1 MDPQDA
7 GRVEFRIV
15 GLEESQTRRWPR
27 RRGREWQWP
36 TVAVVAVLW
45 VAGALPGPGQG
56 AASGA
61 ADAARRDPGAVVRGD
76 RVLIL
81 ADNSGSM
88 YEQDGALIRLRDFH
102 AASLRRQHAVV
113 EATVLTPGWALRGAD
128 GNLSLV
134 APLEQALA
142 RQAEVDAIYFL
153 SDFAYADDQVSD
165 VEGRSRLWR
174 LLRGRGIRLYV
185 ASVDQPVPAAYVR
198 MADQSGGSVLRQ
210 RIAD

>member
-1 MDPQDA
+1 MDPQDG
-7 GRVEFRIV
+7 GRVEFRVV
-15 GLEESQTRRWPR
+15 GLEEPQTRRQPR

-61 ADAARRDPGAVVRGD
+61 DAARRDAGAVVRGD

-88 YEQDGALIRLRDFH
+88 YEQDGALIRVRDSH
-102 AASLRRQHAVV
+102 VASLRRQHAVV
-113 EATVLTPGWALRGAD
+113 EATVLTPGWAWRGAD

-142 RQAEVDAIYFL
+142 RQPEVDAIYFL

-174 LLRGRGIRLYV
+174 LLRERGIRFYV

-198 MADQSGGSVLRQ
+198 MADESGGAVLRQ
-210 RIAD
+210 RIVD